1 MTTKHTPGPWNLTL
15 NEQEYRTYNKYGDEE
30 LVKYHIVNVG
40 IHYIAELDASE
51 PQAVENAKLIA
62 AAPELLE
69 ALQKAEAFI
78 SGFEDDDT
86 QENINELLAEIRN
99 SITKAKSN
107 ALLEAQVPLSDKEIK
122 SYLSFYTGV
131 LLGFISKHGLNE
143 ILKKEQGE
151 VLVNNIFSLVY
162 EGKINT

>member
-1 MTTKHTPGPWNLTL
+1 MTTKHTPGPWYTVNT
-15 NEQEYRTYNKYGDEE
+15 EIRTNNQSHVYDT
-30 LVKYHIVNVG
+30 
-40 IHYIAELDASE
+40 IAECNMIIGGLPKNECLA
-51 PQAVENAKLIA
+51 NAKLMA
-62 AAPELLE
+62 AAPDLLE
-69 ALQKAEAFI
+69 ILQKAEFFI

-99 SITKAKSN
+99 SITKAESN